1 MLHNLNMLLY
11 YHNSPLTFGFNVD
24 MENGLLG
31 HRLVLV
37 EPSTPSSLCWV
48 CPFQLTSTFAALK
61 HMMATRGLHLTMN
74 VNMSRNYPLSQWIH
88 KVIFVVRRSWQ
99 CRPWEGYFPAQFP
112 SALRKLYDVFQLIA
126 EVLQPPTSLCW
137 FTLIA
142 FFVALEAVALWLKQ

>member
-48 CPFQLTSTFAALK
+48 CPFQLTSSFAALK
-61 HMMATRGLHLTMN
+61 RMMTTRGLHLTMN

-88 KVIFVVRRSWQ
+88 KVIFGMRRSWQ

-126 EVLQPPTSLCW
+126 EVPQPPTSLCW

-142 FFVALEAVALWLKQ
+142 FFVAWEAVALWLKQ

>member
-142 FFVALEAVALWLKQ
+142 FFVAWEAVALWLKQ

>member
-48 CPFQLTSTFAALK
+48 CPFQLTSSFAALK
-61 HMMATRGLHLTMN
+61 RMMTTRGLHLTMN

-88 KVIFVVRRSWQ
+88 KVIFGMRRSWQ

-142 FFVALEAVALWLKQ
+142 FFVAWEAVALWLKQ